1 MLSKDKIQIV
11 NQNMEKIQIRSTQ
24 IRTPARMAE
33 DASEDAGRRNSSALE
48 MRMKPP
54 GTRLMT

>member
-1 MLSKDKIQIV
+1 MG
-11 NQNMEKIQIRSTQ
+11 KIQIRLTQ

-54 GTRLMT
+54 GTRRMTCRLP